1 LAPSHSAPIN
11 LDAPRGQGFS
21 LSNVPN
27 PLEAA
32 LREHQIGRLVQA
44 EAEYRKILGTNPGHV
59 DALHL
64 LGVLAHQTG
73 RNDEAIE
80 LISRAIA
87 RNSSQAIFH
96 NSLGAA
102 LRATGRLTE
111 SRAAFESALR
121 LDRNYVDAHNNLGAV
136 LHALGHLDDAQRH
149 FLEALRIKPDFAEA
163 FNNLGNVVRELGH
176 PDEARACFERALQLR
191 PGFAEALNNIAG
203 ILHDQERLSEATQFY
218 EQALRAQPDF
228 AVAWNNYGNLLRD
241 EGKWADSLR
250 CFEQA
255 LRLTPHDGLK
265 IKAALI
271 TPVIVD
277 SAEEIR
283 SHRDRIQQNVAR
295 LLAEKLSVDDPVTDI
310 GLTSLYLAYHG
321 CNDRVLQSGMAAIF
335 SQATPSLNF
344 VAPPRPLAPSTS
356 GRSRPLRI
364 GFISRHFHNHSNARL
379 NVGLLRALSREHF
392 RVVLLGFPGRDDAYS
407 AYVRESADEVVSLSL
422 HLDTARRQIV
432 EHQLDVLFYTDIGM
446 EPLTYFLAFARLAP
460 VQCTTWGVPVTT
472 GIPAIDYYISSDD
485 LEPPQADRHYTE
497 RLVRLKD
504 LPTYYYAPRIAAK
517 PTTRTALG
525 LDAAAHLYACPQ
537 SLFKI
542 HPDFD
547 ALLGQ
552 ILRADGSGHVLL
564 PSGQYP
570 HWTNL
575 LAARLRRSIP
585 DVAERVLFL
594 PRMATEDFL
603 QFLAT
608 ADVLLD
614 PVHFGGGNTT
624 FEALAFGTP
633 IVTWPGEF
641 MRGRVTYACYR
652 RLGVRDCVAA
662 DWDDYVK
669 IAVRLA
675 SDRPWRDDVRSR
687 ILASNHVL
695 FENAGAVRELETFF
709 IEAMQEAHSLRK
721 CG

>member
-1 LAPSHSAPIN
+1 LTLREGKASP
-11 LDAPRGQGFS
+11 

-27 PLEAA
+27 PLESA
-32 LREHQIGRLVQA
+32 LRAHQSGRLALA
-44 EAEYRKILGTNPGHV
+44 ETEYRKVLGTDPGHV

-102 LRATGRLTE
+102 LRATGRLTDAQ
-111 SRAAFESALR
+111 AAFERALQR
-121 LDRNYVDAHNNLGAV
+121 DRNYVDAHNNLGAV
-136 LHALGHLDDAQRH
+136 LHALGHLDDAQTH
-149 FLEALRIKPDFAEA
+149 FLEALRIKPDFAET

-176 PDEARACFERALQLR
+176 LAEARACFDRALQLR

-218 EQALRAQPDF
+218 EQALHARPDY

-250 CFEQA
+250 CFERA
-255 LRLTPHDGLK
+255 LQLTPHDGLK
-265 IKAALI
+265 IKAALV

-277 SAEEIR
+277 SAEEIY
-283 SHRDRIQQNVAR
+283 SHRGRIHQSIAR
-295 LLAEKLSVDDPVTDI
+295 LQTEKLSVDDPVTDI

-321 CNDRVLQSGMAAIF
+321 RNDRDLQSGMAAVF
-335 SQATPSLNF
+335 CRATPSLTS
-344 VAPPRPLAPSTS
+344 APTRLPGPNPS
-356 GRSRPLRI
+356 RLRI

-379 NVGLLRALSREHF
+379 NVGLLRALSRERF

-407 AYVRESADEVVSLSL
+407 QYVRESADEVVTLSL
-422 HLDTARRQIV
+422 HLDTARQQIV
-432 EHQLDVLFYTDIGM
+432 EQQLDVLFYTDIGM

-485 LEPPQADRHYTE
+485 LEPPHAEQHYTE
-497 RLVRLKD
+497 RLVRLKN
-504 LPTYYYAPRIAAK
+504 LPTYYYAPRLSASPK
-517 PTTRTALG
+517 TRAALG
-525 LDAAAHLYACPQ
+525 LDNAAHLYACPQ

-552 ILRADGSGHVLL
+552 ILRADGRGYVLL
-564 PSGQYP
+564 LSGQHV
-570 HWTNL
+570 HWTQL

-585 DVAERVLFL
+585 DVASRVLFL
-594 PRMATEDFL
+594 PRLAADDFL
-603 QFLAT
+603 GLLAT

-614 PVHFGGGNTT
+614 PIHFGGGNTT

-652 RLGVRDCVAA
+652 KLGVRDCVAA
-662 DWDDYVK
+662 DWDQYVE
-669 IAVRLA
+669 IALRLA
-675 SDRPWRDDVRSR
+675 SDRAWRDDVRSR
-687 ILASNHVL
+687 IRSSNHVL
-695 FENAGAVRELETFF
+695 FENAGAIRELETFF
-709 IEAMQEAHSLRK
+709 IEAVEAAHSLRK